1 MAQAKL
7 WTRHSII
14 RVLMMGLLATFLA
27 SCRADDK
34 PIGMTLLFQSAGR
47 PVGVRRFDPDG
58 LQGPTPG
65 GVRGMAPRG
74 GAEMAFMPGD
84 GKHGVPKFVDVVWAV
99 PTPESQQAVSKIEK
113 PTGGVSKEQWDGYMA
128 KLNEAYRLTPIYSRR
143 IDLTS
148 VVTPELITQV
158 RADRQN
164 TQLKLIITFNNEDV
178 DIKAVAYK
186 WR

>member
-58 LQGPTPG
+58 
-65 GVRGMAPRG
+65 VRGPVPGSVGGMFPRG
-74 GAEMAFMPGD
+74 GAQMSFMPGD
-84 GKHGVPKFVDVVWAV
+84 SKRGMPQFVDVAWVV
-99 PTPESQQAVSKIEK
+99 STPEY
-113 PTGGVSKEQWDGYMA
+113 EQWIKNRDSLPNSVRYSPQGIA
-128 KLNEAYRLTPIYSRR
+128 ESKLEGDKQPQYTKR
-143 IDLTS
+143 IDLTPII
-148 VVTPELITQV
+148 TPELIAQV
-158 RADRQN
+158 RANVQT
-164 TQLKLIITFNNEDV
+164 TQLKLIITFNNDDV
-178 DIKAVAYK
+178 NIEALAYK